1 MEQKDKLRRLTALLI
16 PVGGFFTINA
26 AQTKALVDELAPTVA
41 IPMHYRGRGFGYP
54 VIGKVGKFTKLCGNV
69 ITYPSSELELTP
81 QTSRQT
87 AVLKPE
93 NT

>member
-1 MEQKDKLRRLTALLI
+1 
-16 PVGGFFTINA
+16 
-26 AQTKALVDELAPTVA
+26 
-41 IPMHYRGRGFGYP
+41 MHYRGRGFGYP
-54 VIGKVGKFTKLCGNV
+54 VIGKVDKFTKLCGNV